1 MGVEGEQVVVRLD
14 APAASLLMVSVY
26 NTAGIKLKTEK
37 MSVGQQECRI
47 DLSGLPSAVYV
58 VQVAGN
64 QNVQGSS
71 LVRK

>member
-1 MGVEGEQVVVRLD
+1 
-14 APAASLLMVSVY
+14 MVSVY